1 MTQEIFRDSLKKT
14 AKGTAIAFIGLIIFS
29 FLEFVIR
36 VIIARNTSQ
45 TDYGIY
51 NIGYVLLTFFIM
63 VAGVGLNSGA
73 PRYIAYF
80 RGICDNKKVDDIIF
94 SSLQLSLFGGI
105 FFFFF
110 FFLFSDFF
118 TALFHL
124 ESSPILKIFAVAIP
138 FSVMIEILA
147 AIFIGFGRMHEKVY
161 FRDGLASILKFVAVI
176 LAIFLGCTFIE
187 IVTAYVI
194 AIVVATLLF
203 VLYAVKKFSLKR
215 TQDISNVRKEL
226 FLFSLPLWTTNIL
239 NTIVFYLDTL
249 ILGYFTTVETVG
261 LYNAA
266 RPITQ
271 FLNIF
276 VISLSFIYV
285 PIASQLFAKNNIE
298 EIRKNYVI
306 LTKWIFL
313 ATIPFFLNTFLFPET
328 IINILFGPAYA
339 QPVVALTLQILAF
352 GVLVNVMFGP
362 NAPTLVVFG
371 RPKLVL
377 IDNFA
382 AGIVYIL
389 ANLYL
394 VPLYSMIGAALAAT
408 LSLCVINVLKSAQ
421 IFYYHKIHQVSLN
434 FLKTIILSG
443 LSLLL
448 IYGIAVFYFNNVISV
463 WTLVVLNSIFIA
475 VYFTLMVV
483 TKSFDREEIDFI
495 NKLIKI
501 KLNR

>member
-1 MTQEIFRDSLKKT
+1 MTEEFLRDSLKKT
-14 AKGTAIAFIGLIIFS
+14 AKGTAIAFTGMIIFS
-29 FLEFVIR
+29 FLEFLIR
-36 VIIARNTSQ
+36 VIIARNTSP

-51 NIGYVLLTFFIM
+51 NIGYVLLCFFVM
-63 VAGVGLNSGA
+63 VAGLGLNSGA
-73 PRYIAYF
+73 PRFIAYF
-80 RGICDNKKVDDIIF
+80 RGICDNKKADDIIF
-94 SSLQLSLFGGI
+94 ASLQLSIFGSI

-118 TALFHL
+118 AGLFHL
-124 ESSPILKIFAVAIP
+124 QSSSILKVFAVAIP

-147 AIFIGFGRMHEKVY
+147 AIFIGFERMQEKVY
-161 FRDGLASILKFVAVI
+161 FRDCLASVLKFIAII
-176 LAIFLGCTFIE
+176 LAIYLGCAFIE
-187 IVTAYVI
+187 IVAAYVI
-194 AIVVATLLF
+194 AIVVAALLF
-203 VLYAVKKFSLKR
+203 VLYAIKKLSLKWNQNIR
-215 TQDISNVRKEL
+215 HARKEI

-239 NTIVFYLDTL
+239 NTIIFYLDTL
-249 ILGYFTTVETVG
+249 ILGYFTTAETVG

-298 EIRKNYVI
+298 EIRKNYIV

-328 IINILFGPAYA
+328 IINILFGPEYSL
-339 QPVVALTLQILAF
+339 PVVALTLRILAF
-352 GVLVNVMFGP
+352 GVLINVIFGP

-371 RPKLVL
+371 KPRLVL
-377 IDNFA
+377 IDNFV
-382 AGIVYIL
+382 GGVVYIL

-394 VPLYSMIGAALAAT
+394 IPDYGMIGAAIAAT
-408 LSLCVINVLKSAQ
+408 LSLGVINVLKSTQ
-421 IFYYHKIHQVSLN
+421 IFYYHKIHPVSMN
-434 FLKTIILSG
+434 YLKTIILSG

-448 IYGIAVFYFNNVISV
+448 IYGIAVFYYNDVISI
-463 WTLVVLNSIFIA
+463 WALIILNILFIA
-475 VYFTLMVV
+475 VYFVLMFV
-483 TKSFDREEIDFI
+483 TKSFDNEEIDFVY
-495 NKLIKI
+495 KLFKI